1 MHNLA
6 RVSLDEGRRHPVW
19 AQLISVR
26 VREGAEGEIVRIM
39 EMLRGIEQPDSGLIR
54 HLAFR
59 DQADPQLIRT
69 LALFESEEK
78 ARAREADPR
87 RHEVQ
92 ASAQAIMAG
101 VIEGQPIFDNLD
113 VLVEFTY

>member
-1 MHNLA
+1 M
-6 RVSLDEGRRHPVW
+6 W

-26 VREGAEGEIVRIM
+26 VKEGADGDVVRMM
-39 EMLRGIEQPDSGLIR
+39 EMLRGIEQPDSGIIR
-54 HLAFR
+54 HLVFR

-69 LALFESEEK
+69 LVIFESEEK

-92 ASAQAIMAG
+92 AAAQAIDGPPTFA
-101 VIEGQPIFDNLD
+101 NLD
-113 VLVEFTY
+113 VIVEFAY

>member
-1 MHNLA
+1 M
-6 RVSLDEGRRHPVW
+6 W

-26 VREGAEGEIVRIM
+26 VREGAEGEILRSM
-39 EMLRGIEQPDSGLIR
+39 DMLRGIEQPGSGLIR
-54 HLAFR
+54 HLVFR

-78 ARAREADPR
+78 ARARETDPR

-92 ASAQAIMAG
+92 ASAQALMAE
-101 VIEGQPIFDNLD
+101 VIEGRPIFENLD